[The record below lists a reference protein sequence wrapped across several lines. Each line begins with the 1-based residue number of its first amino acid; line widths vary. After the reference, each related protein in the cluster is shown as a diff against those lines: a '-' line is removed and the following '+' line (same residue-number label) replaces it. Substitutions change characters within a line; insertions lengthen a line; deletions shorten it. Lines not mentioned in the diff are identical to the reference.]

1 MLIKT
6 VLSGDP
12 PSLCTI
18 IFVITHYAISRF
30 RDTTQQADFTSESMK
45 RVQIYS
51 ANICKIFL
59 HIHKYNDIGEIY
71 YLIQLR
77 LLYKFRYALSKI
89 RDFSIS
95 QMLLVWW
102 WTNFHTIIMRFFST
116 GIIGFESF
124 GAIFMSKNQWFLQG
138 LQKKAFLVLIPL
150 RFLNCE

>member
-1 MLIKT
+1 M
-6 VLSGDP
+6 
-12 PSLCTI
+12 C
-18 IFVITHYAISRF
+18 
-30 RDTTQQADFTSESMK
+30 
-45 RVQIYS
+45 
-51 ANICKIFL
+51 ICKCFL
-59 HIHKYNDIGEIY
+59 PIHKYNDIGEIY

-116 GIIGFESF
+116 VIIGFESF

-150 RFLNCE
+150 RFFKLWITRKILVRLKFIRSNKMCITSFYTSILCLESFRLIV